1 MEVPSSQVPYFLNYM
16 EHHFNVNLAVRF
28 GIEKAVIINNL
39 YFWINH
45 NAKNNKHVYEGRVWT
60 FNSVS
65 AFYKLMPY
73 IKQRTLYRYL
83 NELEEAKVISI
94 GNFNK
99 SPFDKTKWYSFT
111 DEFIKMLEVE
121 GYDIEKIKAM
131 EDTPTV
137 LPENRQ
143 HGKPTTRK
151 TELHKMANREL
162 QSGETIPDNIP
173 YNIPDKREKDI
184 DKSISKSN
192 YQQGCGT
199 LLSPSVAPQPLSAA
213 SSGVSSPCSSDDA
226 FAPLTFEEEEAT
238 NKGATA
244 CGVNVNS
251 LQPPLPPFF
260 PSDADAEPS
269 GEVDAKPT
277 SKSKA
282 RAKSKPAD
290 TTDYDAIVEFWNK
303 TNPNLRQVRNLN
315 NKRKKQIR
323 KLISENDATIDDVF
337 NAMRAISVSSF
348 CNGSHNWRAD
358 FDWFIADTK
367 SCFNRLLEGAFFS
380 SPEERGEFAR
390 IATGT
395 NANFEPKLPN
405 GWDRERYDMYI
416 RNGFEITEDG
426 KLYKNGKLYK

>member
-1 MEVPSSQVPYFLNYM
+1 
-16 EHHFNVNLAVRF
+16 
-28 GIEKAVIINNL
+28 
-39 YFWINH
+39 
-45 NAKNNKHVYEGRVWT
+45 
-60 FNSVS
+60 
-65 AFYKLMPY
+65 MPY
-73 IKQRTLYRYL
+73 IKERTLYRYL

-121 GYDIEKIKAM
+121 GYDIEKIKAT

-143 HGKPTTRK
+143 HGK
-151 TELHKMANREL
+151 TELHKMANRES

-173 YNIPDKREKDI
+173 NNIPNKREKDI

-199 LLSPSVAPQPLSAA
+199 SLPPTVAPQHLSAA

-238 NKGATA
+238 NKLATA
-244 CGVNVNS
+244 CGVNVNP
-251 LQPPLPPFF
+251 LQTPLPPFS
-260 PSDADAEPS
+260 PTDADSEPS
-269 GEVDAKPT
+269 GVSDAESKP
-277 SKSKA
+277 KS
-282 RAKSKPAD
+282 RGRSKSKPAD

-303 TNPNLRQVRNLN
+303 TNPKLQQVRCLN
-315 NKRKKQIR
+315 NKRKKLIR
-323 KLISENDATIDDVF
+323 SLIAENNATIDDVF
-337 NAMRAISVSSF
+337 NAMRAISVSTF
-348 CNGSHNWRAD
+348 CNGSHDWCAD

-380 SPEERGEFAR
+380 TQEERSEFAR

>member
-1 MEVPSSQVPYFLNYM
+1 MEKTGNITVL
-16 EHHFNVNLAVRF
+16 
-28 GIEKAVIINNL
+28 
-39 YFWINH
+39 
-45 NAKNNKHVYEGRVWT
+45 
-60 FNSVS
+60 
-65 AFYKLMPY
+65 
-73 IKQRTLYRYL
+73 
-83 NELEEAKVISI
+83 EAKSRFKKVDVSI
-94 GNFNK
+94 IENENIDCLTLGIYTKLIVLGMKWNLNVRGLRKHLGLSDEKVRK
-99 SPFDKTKWYSFT
+99 SLSL
-111 DEFIKMLEVE
+111 LEHE
-121 GYDIEKIKAM
+121 GYIVR
-131 EDTPTV
+131 TPCRNDKGQLLGWNYAIYPIPVDEYNRSQAGRETKKQPTEEPSTPETEY
-137 LPENRQ
+137 PENRPL
-143 HGKPTTRK
+143 GSPTTRQAEY
-151 TELHKMANREL
+151 TETGGDINNRLNVSYILNE
-162 QSGETIPDNIP
+162 SFKK
-173 YNIPDKREKDI
+173 DK
-184 DKSISKSN
+184 DKSLSQKGSE
-192 YQQGCGT
+192 QGCGT
-199 LLSPSVAPQPLSAA
+199 SLPPSVAPQHLSAA

-244 CGVNVNS
+244 CGVNVNP
-251 LQPPLPPFF
+251 LQTPLPPFF
-260 PSDADAEPS
+260 SSDADAEPS
-269 GEVDAKPT
+269 GEMDAKPT

-380 SPEERGEFAR
+380 SPEERSEYAR